1 MNSVSSVSV
10 GLHSTVVANN
20 NGVGEYF
27 TRLNNA
33 GVPFAFKMSDAMPTE
48 AQQFAQNSSVPHN
61 VIFRRSEGIHGKQ
74 DVYDVPRYDLSPA
87 EAAARH
93 WQLHLAEFP
102 FELDPRIT
110 WVELVNETAQHF
122 DHSPSESPPIPGR
135 LGQDNY

>member
-1 MNSVSSVSV
+1 MLSVSG
-10 GLHSTVVANN
+10 GLHSSVVANN

-48 AQQFAQNSSVPHN
+48 AQQIAQHSAVPHN
-61 VIFRRSEGIHGKQ
+61 VIFRRSEGTHGKQ
-74 DVYDVPRYDLSPA
+74 NVYDVPRYDLSPT

-102 FELDPRIT
+102 TELDPTIT
-110 WVELVNETAQHF
+110 WVEIVNETAQHF
-122 DHSPSESPPIPGR
+122 DYR
-135 LGQDNY
+135 TR